1 MFGMES
7 DDMDPE
13 KIRQVLSLIPYDD
26 YISAGE
32 ISKKTGLSGHEV
44 SGIIKSALVG
54 EYVERPIKSNHC
66 NVYRRLKI
74 RGGKEKWRGGPMTLL
89 RT

>member
-1 MFGMES
+1 MNP
-7 DDMDPE
+7 D
-13 KIRQVLSLIPYDD
+13 KIKQVLELIPYDE

-32 ISKKTGLSGHEV
+32 ISKKTGLSGHAV
-44 SGIIKSALVG
+44 AGIIKSALVG
-54 EYVERPIKSNHC
+54 EYVERPTKSTRHY

-74 RGGKEKWRGGPMTLL
+74 HGGKEKWRDGPMTLL